1 MKISIIYGTNKFLI
15 EDEIS
20 KIKNDNTGLEI
31 NKINGLILTKSDLL
45 MSSST
50 MSMFSETK
58 IEIIYGFLKR
68 IIEEEKTG
76 DWDGVLSD
84 LNKIDSDNQIFFIE
98 EFDEEREVN
107 SFLKKKSINDFG
119 FKVKVLNTPVGKG
132 SFYKIRDWI
141 SEREKYYNLD
151 LSDQQRNLILNESNR
166 DFNLIENELKK
177 FALFSQGKK
186 ISDDNFNRL
195 TSLSRNYS
203 AFDLLDSFFSNNK
216 AEVSKVLGSLLDSG
230 LNINEMIGLINSEL
244 HKIFEIKFLLQ
255 EKSLNKNQIQE
266 KTGIKSSYYFE
277 KMLKASNIVTL
288 NRAYLIQNKL
298 LDFDLKSKSVSFDQA
313 LEFELLLLL
322 N

>member
-141 SEREKYYNLD
+141 SEREKNYNLD
-151 LSDQQRNLILNESNR
+151 LSDQQRNLILNESNFR
-166 DFNLIENELKK
+166 IYSSESNKFFAKTMFERKSIINVDKK
-177 FALFSQGKK
+177 
-186 ISDDNFNRL
+186 NF
-195 TSLSRNYS
+195 
-203 AFDLLDSFFSNNK
+203 
-216 AEVSKVLGSLLDSG
+216 
-230 LNINEMIGLINSEL
+230 I
-244 HKIFEIKFLLQ
+244 
-255 EKSLNKNQIQE
+255 
-266 KTGIKSSYYFE
+266 
-277 KMLKASNIVTL
+277 
-288 NRAYLIQNKL
+288 
-298 LDFDLKSKSVSFDQA
+298 
-313 LEFELLLLL
+313 
-322 N
+322 